1 MGVAGRD
8 EVGPMEEFV
17 ARHDLGHVDQIA
29 DVDGAVWARND
40 VVGQP
45 AWVFI
50 DGETGEVRTVFGGL
64 GEDGLNAEI
73 DTLTG

>member
-1 MGVAGRD
+1 M
-8 EVGPMEEFV
+8 
-17 ARHDLGHVDQIA
+17 ARHDLGHVDHIA
-29 DVDGAVWARND
+29 DVDGSVWARND

-50 DGETGEVRTVFGGL
+50 DGETGETRTVFGGL

-73 DTLTG
+73 DALTG

>member
-1 MGVAGRD
+1 
-8 EVGPMEEFV
+8 MEEFV

-29 DVDGAVWARND
+29 DVDGAVWTRND

-50 DGETGEVRTVFGGL
+50 DGETGEVRRVFGGL
-64 GEDGLNAEI
+64 GEEGLNAEI
-73 DTLTG
+73 DALTG